1 MEILSENEDQ
11 LKLSW
16 SPGCYFD
23 GNKYILGEI
32 GRRGPDVTEEDLKKP
47 WIYNELPS
55 SLQFNIRF
63 KNAEDID
70 LYYKIE
76 EVIKNF
82 KNTDQVNFKF
92 VPPPLQKDR
101 LELKDEYKEQVDTI
115 TKENEIIREKY
126 LILIKQLNE
135 LGCHCDHTPT
145 YKSIPDEWYNW
156 VEYYD
161 ATKAGINICCHN
173 KTEFYIFL
181 KDNGMLDK
189 YFPEWYR
196 LGQF

>member
-1 MEILSENEDQ
+1 MEILSENEDK

-32 GRRGPDVTEEDLKKP
+32 GRRGPGATEEDLKKP
-47 WIYNELPS
+47 WIYNGLPA
-55 SLQFNIRF
+55 SLQFFIRF
-63 KNAEDID
+63 KNVEDID

-76 EVIKNF
+76 EVIRNF
-82 KNTDQVNFKF
+82 KNTALVNVKF
-92 VPPPLQKDR
+92 RPPPLQKDR

-115 TKENEIIREKY
+115 TKENEILKEKY
-126 LILIKQLNE
+126 LNLVGQLKE
-135 LGCHCDHTPT
+135 LGCDCNDTVN
-145 YKSIPDEWYNW
+145 YKIIPKEWYNW

-161 ATKAGINICCHN
+161 ATRASINICCHD
-173 KTEFYIFL
+173 KTEFYIYL
-181 KDNGMLDK
+181 KNNGMLDK